1 MSDAEYIPSSI
12 LGSSSLSD
20 HRSGRVNSYARVP
33 GAIYARV
40 ISVNW
45 AARTV
50 DCIGL
55 HNQTGAG
62 PWYGVPIISSVFSQT
77 EGQHWLP
84 TITEPTGSSPQTNA
98 KLEGKGD
105 GLAILDFIYG
115 DPLNPVCLGFISP
128 GANQFSFSEPG
139 TKITRH
145 ASNVYDRLTANGT
158 YEFAFPDG
166 TFLKIA
172 PASEGYGLTNLDAKN
187 TRNADTHPWS
197 IPVDAPRIVSFSH
210 PSGTSI
216 TIDQNGAINITSA
229 SSISITSQTGSVSLR
244 SRSDSF
250 TID

>member
-1 MSDAEYIPSSI
+1 MTDSEYIPSSI

-20 HRSGRVNSYARVP
+20 HRSGRVNSYSRVP

-40 ISVNW
+40 IGVNW

-55 HNQTGAG
+55 HTQAGAG
-62 PWYGVPIISSVFSQT
+62 PWYGVPVMSSVFTQS
-77 EGQHWLP
+77 EGLHWLP
-84 TITEPTGSSPQTNA
+84 SISKPSEENPQANA
-98 KLEGKGD
+98 KLEGTND
-105 GLAILDFIYG
+105 GLAILDFVYG
-115 DPLNPVCLGFISP
+115 DPLNPICLGFISP
-128 GANQFSFSEPG
+128 GANQFSFDEPG

-145 ASNVYDRLTANGT
+145 SSNVYDRLTANGT
-158 YEFAFPDG
+158 YEFSFPDG

-172 PASEGYGLTNLDAKN
+172 PSIEGYNLTDLTGKN
-187 TRNADTHPWS
+187 VRNSTENPWS
-197 IPVDAPRIVSFSH
+197 IPKDSPRIISFSH

-216 TIDQNGAINITSA
+216 TIDSTGNINIYSA
-229 SSISITSQTGSVSLR
+229 GSISIVSNNGSVSLR